1 MNSNENLNLNPIIS
15 GADTDA
21 IVDAQA
27 DETTQSTVPQT
38 PKNQSEKPT
47 EQAQNPKNQ
56 STDTPSLAGITDELL
71 SLISEIRQNRSEN
84 PQRSYSREEIDAIRQ
99 QAFLEGRNDAI
110 AELLERNR
118 PFAPTRSRNQSAQS
132 ESTKAQTTILD
143 YPRQSF
149 WDAPDPAQPA

>member
-27 DETTQSTVPQT
+27 DENTQSTVSQT

-47 EQAQNPKNQ
+47 EQAQNPKKQ
-56 STDTPSLAGITDELL
+56 STDTPSLAGITDEML

-84 PQRSYSREEIDAIRQ
+84 PHRSYSREEIDAIRQ

-118 PFAPTRSRNQSAQS
+118 PFAPTRSQTR
-132 ESTKAQTTILD
+132 STQADGPQTPILNH
-143 YPRQSF
+143 PRQSF
-149 WDAPDPAQPA
+149 WDSPDPA

>member
-27 DETTQSTVPQT
+27 DETTQSTENQISQNQT
-38 PKNQSEKPT
+38 ENPEEAQKPKNQP
-47 EQAQNPKNQ
+47 
-56 STDTPSLAGITDELL
+56 TDTPSLAGITDELL